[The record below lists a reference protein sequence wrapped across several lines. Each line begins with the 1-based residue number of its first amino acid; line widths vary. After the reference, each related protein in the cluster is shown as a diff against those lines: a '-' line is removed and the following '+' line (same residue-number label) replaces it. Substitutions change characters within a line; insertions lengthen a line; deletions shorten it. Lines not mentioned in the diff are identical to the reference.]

1 MVKRRFPAI
10 FYGLPYSQEQY
21 DSATKSLEGISSFP
35 EEQISLKEQ
44 KVIST
49 NMKQLMAAHFF
60 LISNKTHP
68 FKHKIGWL
76 TLYILGCCILLI
88 TILLMKPFFNLG
100 EGILGTSL
108 LFFAFLTVPFFR
120 YVTFNYNAVV
130 KDLVKQNIAQMK
142 GWLYDYKPSHNKAKI
157 LNSQYPTIF
166 SGDVIVGVDDEF
178 IGMKKVDHK
187 NYYFKSGVY
196 EFKLKRRSGKKNKYI
211 TKHIHYIIINLNKKL
226 NVNFLLTPEIAGGFF
241 SNFNSKELQLESQE
255 FNTLFKFDYQG
266 KRSEKKAEIIKN
278 LSPAVQLKLIKLAKR
293 KAILKILFSE
303 EKIVFAF
310 KDKLI
315 YNLNTN
321 AYRYS
326 GIKPNDVK
334 SVEKEIDDI
343 IQLSVSIIKYLD

>member
-1 MVKRRFPAI
+1 
-10 FYGLPYSQEQY
+10 
-21 DSATKSLEGISSFP
+21 
-35 EEQISLKEQ
+35 
-44 KVIST
+44 
-49 NMKQLMAAHFF
+49 
-60 LISNKTHP
+60 
-68 FKHKIGWL
+68 
-76 TLYILGCCILLI
+76 
-88 TILLMKPFFNLG
+88 MKPFFNLG